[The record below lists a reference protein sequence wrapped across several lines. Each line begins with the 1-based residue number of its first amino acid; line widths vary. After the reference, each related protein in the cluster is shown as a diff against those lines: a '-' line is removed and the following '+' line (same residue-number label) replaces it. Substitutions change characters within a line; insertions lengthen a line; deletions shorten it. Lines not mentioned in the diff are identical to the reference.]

1 MSSIEYYNL
10 TFFKL
15 QKSLETLG
23 LNAEEIQSIF
33 KIIAI
38 VIKLGNLIFVPMTN
52 IDGTEGCQVSNE
64 YGSKNYYWNKFS
76 FSLNCFIELME
87 IAQLLQIDPQILVS
101 CLTRAESN
109 WIQMD
114 NGPEL
119 NAASATHT
127 TLSLCR
133 TLYGRLFTWIV
144 GRINDSLKV
153 YSFFLFSTDIL
164 KMYHYHY
171 HQSKHSLRG
180 KNLGILDFY
189 GFENIERN
197 SFEQLAINY
206 CDERLHQVSS
216 VIIFAYMLWVLNLC
230 IFSALH
236 SNHFEVPTRDVC
248 S

>member
-1 MSSIEYYNL
+1 MKTPGERNFHIFYQLLTGADIQFLSTIYFLISTQLIFNVFLFIRHSESLKLQRNVDKYEILNHGSSSDDDRHNFTYTKVCSSCFISSIEYYNL
-10 TFFKL
+10 TFLNL

-64 YGSKNYYWNKFS
+64 YGSKNYYYWKKYS
-76 FSLNCFIELME
+76 FSLNCLIELME

-153 YSFFLFSTDIL
+153 YSFF
-164 KMYHYHY
+164 
-171 HQSKHSLRG
+171 
-180 KNLGILDFY
+180 
-189 GFENIERN
+189 
-197 SFEQLAINY
+197 SF
-206 CDERLHQVSS
+206 
-216 VIIFAYMLWVLNLC
+216 LN
-230 IFSALH
+230 
-236 SNHFEVPTRDVC
+236 
-248 S
+248 